1 MSFILQ
7 VLIFIH
13 KNSNQLV
20 FNQSEETAIKFSQP
34 KKYHLPRPIS
44 QMNHKFSLV
53 VNAGVIKR
61 IFEAKFARTIWSEMV
76 GEVNRLLTQTAL
88 I

>member
-13 KNSNQLV
+13 KNSNELV
-20 FNQSEETAIKFSQP
+20 FNQSEKTAIKLSQP

-53 VNAGVIKR
+53 INAGVIR
-61 IFEAKFARTIWSEMV
+61 RTFEAKFARTIWSEMV